1 MDPLSVA
8 ASVAGIAATGLQLSQ
23 TIYDLVTTFTE
34 AENEMMS
41 VANNLSLLAAVFIE
55 LEGVLRR
62 DSRVYRHPMIRA
74 VNDILKNCEGIF
86 QNISKYISVMPRQ
99 KLSKQFR
106 KKVLWYFQRH
116 RVRPLQAGLESMKST
131 LNVLLHV
138 VQLARI
144 TEAAESFMYVLRT
157 LPHRASRAKHLTQY
171 RPNAGTMVTDAD
183 VQKERKVLVGVVLD
197 NRRSILGLKQ
207 IEEDRDR
214 GKSLRNIIEDKREL
228 EGKSDHVTRDDSA
241 STSEQASIGSS
252 WDWDSFTSKNKKG
265 KNKREGKKEKRKEK
279 GDKTRRP
286 RDASLDPGLPA
297 RSASHTARAVKL
309 NELEDEV
316 EAYQAS
322 KGNRRTSNYTPIP
335 SSTLMSRK
343 TPISGEGSDTSSHKS
358 EKSEKSRI
366 SKTSE
371 EGSDL
376 NPRRSNQDDEF
387 SMRFDPSQGVN
398 FNLKGD
404 MEGQK
409 ISVRRNDEGEMEFS
423 IGSRGTRNM
432 DAEREG
438 REKSREPSS
447 DKNVLSEIDVS
458 EPTSSGVRPRSF
470 NGDPE
475 RNSTIEADLID
486 PSTSE
491 GLPSRSPA
499 SEYFEM
505 SPEVPIMDSTS
516 STTSSFDIFTKPGRP
531 AIVASAKGPAIKP
544 KKDPES
550 SPEMDTKLPTAQWF
564 LSVVPHESN
573 VTALVVRPRF
583 RQANDLRARAEE
595 TAKTLLL
602 NWTNIHPDSISEK
615 DSGGWSYAGNSS
627 SYHPRPATDMQI
639 ANQPYQTPYASQP
652 YQAYPTYAPQQRY
665 PYQPAVY
672 TLPPPTATVSASPPP
687 LNEDQTDREEL
698 ARLKKLILDEKAE
711 QDIRAAAAVPLP
723 PAPSPPTA
731 SEESREDTTPGEN
744 TFVEAVDS
752 SKMSQDN
759 SKLLKVE
766 HRRLQPIIM
775 RDWLGRKFIFPVI
788 MCQTWEVGSPRPC

>member
-34 AENEMMS
+34 AENEMTS

-62 DSRVYRHPMIRA
+62 DSRVYRHQMIRV

-86 QNISKYISVMPRQ
+86 QDISKYISVMPHQ

-144 TEAAESFMYVLRT
+144 TEAAEFFMYVLRT
-157 LPHRASRAKHLTQY
+157 LPHRVGHAKHLMQC
-171 RPNAGTMVTDAD
+171 RPNAGTVVTEAD
-183 VQKERKVLVGVVLD
+183 VQKERTVLVGVVLD

-214 GKSLRNIIEDKREL
+214 GKSLRKIIEDKREL
-228 EGKSDHVTRDDSA
+228 EGTADHVTREDSA
-241 STSEQASIGSS
+241 SMSEHASNGSS
-252 WDWDSFTSKNKKG
+252 WDWDLFTSKNKKG
-265 KNKREGKKEKRKEK
+265 KKQKRKET
-279 GDKTRRP
+279 GDKTQRP
-286 RDASLDPGLPA
+286 RDESLDPGLPA

-322 KGNRRTSNYTPIP
+322 KGNGPMLNHIPIP
-335 SSTLMSRK
+335 SSTLASTK
-343 TPISGEGSDTSSHKS
+343 TPIGDKGSDTSSLKS
-358 EKSEKSRI
+358 LKSEKSRI
-366 SKTSE
+366 SKTSKD
-371 EGSDL
+371 GSDL
-376 NPRRSNQDDEF
+376 NSRRSNEDDEF
-387 SMRFDPSQGVN
+387 RMRFDPSMGVN

-404 MEGQK
+404 MEGRK
-409 ISVRRNDEGEMEFS
+409 ISVRQSNDEEEMEFS
-423 IGSRGTRNM
+423 IGSPGRRNM
-432 DAEREG
+432 DPERQG
-438 REKSREPSS
+438 RE
-447 DKNVLSEIDVS
+447 NILSEIVVL
-458 EPTSSGVRPRSF
+458 EPTSSGIRPRSF
-470 NGDPE
+470 NGDRE
-475 RNSTIEADLID
+475 RDSTVEANLSG

-491 GLPSRSPA
+491 RAPSRSPA

-505 SPEVPIMDSTS
+505 SPAPEIPTDSS
-516 STTSSFDIFTKPGRP
+516 GSTPSDIDTTTKPGRP
-531 AIVASAKGPAIKP
+531 ATVASAKKLATKS
-544 KKDPES
+544 KKDPK
-550 SPEMDTKLPTAQWF
+550 SPPDMDTKLPTAQWF

-573 VTALVVRPRF
+573 VKALVVRPRF

-602 NWTNIHPDSISEK
+602 NWTNIHRDSISEK
-615 DSGGWSYAGNSS
+615 ESGGWSYAGDPS
-627 SYHPRPATDMQI
+627 SYYPRPATDKQI

-672 TLPPPTATVSASPPP
+672 TLPPPTSTVNAPPPP

-723 PAPSPPTA
+723 RAPSPPTA
-731 SEESREDTTPGEN
+731 SAESREDAVPGQN
-744 TFVEAVDS
+744 TLVEAVDS

-759 SKLLKVE
+759 SKLLKAE

-775 RDWLGRKFIFPVI
+775 RDWLGRKFIFPVN

>member
-1 MDPLSVA
+1 MDPLTVA

-62 DSRVYRHPMIRA
+62 DLRVYRHRMIRA

-106 KKVLWYFQRH
+106 RKVLWYFQRH

-144 TEAAESFMYVLRT
+144 TEAAESFMYVLQA
-157 LPHRASRAKHLTQY
+157 LPHRASHAKHLTQC
-171 RPNAGTMVTDAD
+171 RPNAGTMVTDVD

-214 GKSLRNIIEDKREL
+214 GKSIRNITEDKREL
-228 EGKSDHVTRDDSA
+228 DGTADHVTRDDSA
-241 STSEQASIGSS
+241 STSEHASIGSS
-252 WDWDSFTSKNKKG
+252 WDWDLFTSKNRKG
-265 KNKREGKKEKRKEK
+265 KNKREGKKQKRKER

-297 RSASHTARAVKL
+297 RSASHTARAVKP

-322 KGNRRTSNYTPIP
+322 KGNGRTSNQTRIP
-335 SSTLMSRK
+335 SS
-343 TPISGEGSDTSSHKS
+343 GSDTSSHKS
-358 EKSEKSRI
+358 LKSEKSRI

-376 NPRRSNQDDEF
+376 NSRRSNPDDEF

-409 ISVRRNDEGEMEFS
+409 ISVRRNDGGEMEFS
-423 IGSRGTRNM
+423 IGPRGTRNM

-438 REKSREPSS
+438 REKSHEPSS

-475 RNSTIEADLID
+475 RKSTIEADLID

-505 SPEVPIMDSTS
+505 SPEVPIMDSTG
-516 STTSSFDIFTKPGRP
+516 STPSDVDITTKPGRP
-531 AIVASAKGPAIKP
+531 AIVASPKGPAIKP

-550 SPEMDTKLPTAQWF
+550 SPDMDTKLPTAQWF

-602 NWTNIHPDSISEK
+602 NWTNIHPNSISEK
-615 DSGGWSYAGNSS
+615 DSGGWSYDGHSD
-627 SYHPRPATDMQI
+627 SYYPRPATNNQI

-652 YQAYPTYAPQQRY
+652 YQAYPTYPPQQRY

-687 LNEDQTDREEL
+687 LYEDQTDREEL

-711 QDIRAAAAVPLP
+711 QDIRAAAEAPLP
-723 PAPSPPTA
+723 RAPSPPTA
-731 SEESREDTTPGEN
+731 SEESRKDTTPGEN

-759 SKLLKVE
+759 STLGKAE

-775 RDWLGRKFIFPVI
+775 RDWLGRKFIFPVN
-788 MCQTWEVGSPRPC
+788 MCQTWEVGSPRP